1 MPTIFERARRAWD
14 ALVGKDPPSNG
25 NVYYFGSSS
34 TYRPDRHRYSRQSA
48 HSIMA
53 PLLSRI
59 AVDCAGM
66 TIKHVRVDDKG
77 RYVSDVED
85 ELNDVFNLSAN
96 IDQSG
101 RAFLKDLYSSLLDEG
116 CIAIVPIRG
125 ELNEQTQNLTTITDV
140 RVGKVKNWYPK
151 HVEVEV
157 YNDDTGQHET
167 IKLHKN
173 LVAICENPFYEIM
186 NEPNSL
192 AQRLRRKLVLLDQ
205 MDEQTA
211 SGKLDMI
218 IQLPYT
224 TRSEARKKQAELRKQ
239 EIEVQLAG
247 SKYGVAYTDAS
258 EKIVQLNRSLDN
270 NLAPQIEK
278 LEKQLENQLGIGEEI
293 LNGTATEQQLLNYSN
308 NILEPIVS
316 TVVAELKR
324 KFLTKNARSRFESI
338 MAFRDPFRLVPLNN
352 IAEIVDKLKAAEV
365 LSANEIRG
373 ILGMEPSDDP
383 KSDQLINPNVNPT
396 DPNMIEEEEME
407 DIPEE
412 EYANEQYEP
421 GVP

>member
-14 ALVGKDPPSNG
+14 ALVGKDLPSNG

-34 TYRPDRHRYSRQSA
+34 SYRPDRHRYSRQSA

-66 TIKHVRVDDKG
+66 TIKHVRIDDKG
-77 RYVSDVED
+77 RYVSDIED

-125 ELNEQTQNLTTITDV
+125 DLNVETRNLTTISDC
-140 RVGKVKNWYPK
+140 RVGKIKNWFPK

-192 AQRLRRKLVLLDQ
+192 AQRLRRKLALLDQ

-224 TRSEARKKQAELRKQ
+224 TRSEARKKQAEMRKQ

-293 LNGTATEQQLLNYSN
+293 LNGTASEQQLLNYTN

-324 KFLTKNARSRFESI
+324 KFLTKNARSRLESI
-338 MAFRDPFRLVPLNN
+338 MAFRDPFRLVPLSN
-352 IAEIVDKLKAAEV
+352 IADIADKLKSAEV
-365 LSANEIRG
+365 LTSNEIRG

-383 KSDQLINPNVNPT
+383 KSNMLLNPNVNPT
-396 DPNMIEEEEME
+396 DKTVVDEEEEKSLE
-407 DIPEE
+407 DTPTDVDVQ
-412 EYANEQYEP
+412 EY
-421 GVP
+421 